1 VINARRVPDGYEV
14 RNAGG
19 TSITKV
25 RLSGGSM
32 LAEQLDPGASVV
44 LRTSTSAGYVKYVDA
59 ASQPR
64 RIPFQDW

>member
-1 VINARRVPDGYEV
+1 
-14 RNAGG
+14 
-19 TSITKV
+19 
-25 RLSGGSM
+25 M

>member
-1 VINARRVPDGYEV
+1 
-14 RNAGG
+14 
-19 TSITKV
+19 
-25 RLSGGSM
+25 
-32 LAEQLDPGASVV
+32 VV